1 MSECIAALVVV
12 GSDLMLSRQQAEE
25 VKHTHTRTH
34 AQKKPFTQLSLMH
47 SHTQKLKLEADPRWL
62 VLDWALTH
70 CGRVGH

>member
-12 GSDLMLSRQQAEE
+12 GSDLMLSRQQAEK
-25 VKHTHTRTH
+25 VKHTH
-34 AQKKPFTQLSLMH
+34 AQKKTFTQLSLMH

-70 CGRVGH
+70 RGRVGH

>member
-25 VKHTHTRTH
+25 VKHTHART
-34 AQKKPFTQLSLMH
+34 KKTPFTQLSLMH